1 VRYDWITAPDRGAAI
16 HVMPQPARP
25 IAPRRTLQTAALC
38 LAGRRMPP
46 TGNVMKLIAAL
57 STAVVLSIGLAA
69 QETKPVPKD
78 SVRVFVPGCA
88 KGAMFTAGRRTED
101 SPGGAA
107 VPEGTRL
114 RMSGPKKL
122 MSEIK
127 AQEGTRIEITGLVKR
142 GQYEQSGVRLGSGVR
157 ISGGP
162 TGSTG
167 GLGPNPVVEQ
177 VVIDVEGWRKVLGD
191 CPQH

>member
-1 VRYDWITAPDRGAAI
+1 
-16 HVMPQPARP
+16 
-25 IAPRRTLQTAALC
+25 
-38 LAGRRMPP
+38 
-46 TGNVMKLIAAL
+46 MKVIAAF
-57 STAVVLSIGLAA
+57 STALALSVALTA

-101 SPGGAA
+101 QPGGAA

-122 MSEIK
+122 LTEIK
-127 AQEGTRIEITGLVKR
+127 GEEGTRIEITGLIKK
-142 GQYEQSGVRLGSGVR
+142 GQYEQSGIRLGSGVR

-162 TGSTG
+162 TGGSTG

-177 VVIDVEGWRKVLGD
+177 IVIDVEGWRKVLGD
-191 CPQH
+191 CSAH

>member
-1 VRYDWITAPDRGAAI
+1 
-16 HVMPQPARP
+16 
-25 IAPRRTLQTAALC
+25 
-38 LAGRRMPP
+38 
-46 TGNVMKLIAAL
+46 MKVIAAL
-57 STAVVLSIGLAA
+57 TTAVALSIGLAA

-101 SPGGAA
+101 SAGGSA

-127 AQEGTRIEITGLVKR
+127 AQDGTRIEITGLIKR

-177 VVIDVEGWRKVLGD
+177 IVIDVEGWRKVLGD
-191 CPQH
+191 CPAQR